1 MNANFT
7 TSLQTRLIAFA
18 VAVLASTVVLGSTV
32 AGMQPSAES
41 TMQVIALDH
50 VTVRATSTN

>member
-7 TSLQTRLIAFA
+7 TSLKTRLIAFA
-18 VAVLASTVVLGSTV
+18 VAVLASTVVLGGTV